1 MITLVPALIRAT
13 VSPDLAGPGDVDSRA
28 FALCL
33 RKQGM
38 DAKAMR
44 AIIQTETIDRRLKRC
59 LDKFIGL

>member
-1 MITLVPALIRAT
+1 
-13 VSPDLAGPGDVDSRA
+13 
-28 FALCL
+28 
-33 RKQGM
+33 M